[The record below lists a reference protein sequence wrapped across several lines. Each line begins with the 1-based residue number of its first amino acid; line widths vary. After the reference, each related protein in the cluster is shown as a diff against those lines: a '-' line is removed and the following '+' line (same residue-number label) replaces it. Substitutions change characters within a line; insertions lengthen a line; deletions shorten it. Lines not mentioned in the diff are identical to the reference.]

1 MQVMLDS
8 SRQAIAHLSV
18 NGRVESV
25 ADTGHY
31 IQLDRPDAVIQA
43 VQDIMVAA
51 R

>member
-1 MQVMLDS
+1 MLDS

-18 NGRVESV
+18 NGRVVPV

-31 IQLDRPDAVIQA
+31 IQFDRPDAVIQA
-43 VQDIMVAA
+43 VLDMLVVA